1 MPQSLR
7 QLGLTPSAARRTRFL
22 ILAIALFITI
32 FYLLPT
38 SSTHQSGTS
47 VTKTSKT
54 SPAKSPFH
62 IQFDFGPETESDKRI
77 REDRQQ
83 QVLHAFQHAWK
94 GYRDHAWLHD
104 ELKPISGGQKDP
116 YVGWAATLVDS
127 LDSLYIM
134 GLHDEF
140 EHALK
145 ALDSIDF
152 TKPKSDQVPVFEVTI
167 RYLGGLLGAYDVS
180 GAKYPVLLK
189 KADQL
194 GEFLLQAFKTPN
206 GIPVPYYSWETPK
219 KKLSGKYGVLVAQIG
234 SLSLEFTRLAQ
245 LTGKQKYF
253 AAISK
258 ITNHLHRA
266 QKKTKIPG
274 LWPSQVDTN
283 GPYFASSAFTLGAW
297 ADSLYEYLPKV
308 RSTKLKSYKCTL
320 TNCQ

>member
-1 MPQSLR
+1 MLQSLR
-7 QLGLTPSAARRTRFL
+7 QLGIAPSSPRRTRF
-22 ILAIALFITI
+22 ILLALALFITI

-38 SSTHQSGTS
+38 SSTHQYGTS
-47 VTKTSKT
+47 TAKSTSGGSS

-62 IQFDFGPETESDKRI
+62 IQFDFGPESESDKRI

-94 GYRDHAWLHD
+94 GYKEHAWLHD

-127 LDSLYIM
+127 LDALYIM

-189 KADQL
+189 KADEL
-194 GEFLLQAFKTPN
+194 GEFLLKAFNTPN

-245 LTGKQKYF
+245 LTGKPKYF

-274 LWPSQVDTN
+274 LWPSQVDTT
-283 GPYFASSAFTLGAW
+283 GPSFTGSAFTLGAW

-308 RSTKLKSYKCTL
+308 RNIL
-320 TNCQ
+320 TNTDQKFLG